1 MEEKEFY
8 RRHLPHIQPKGGL
21 FFVTYSLYGSVPKDK
36 LLYIKEE
43 YETLKHK
50 EKKNYEE
57 EKQLAIMAQRKY
69 IQNLDAIL
77 LGSVSGPHYMKDDR
91 VANIVSESLHFWDNK
106 SIELYCYTIMSNH
119 VHVVFSLL
127 NNTETENEKQLN
139 EIMHSIKRYSAWKA
153 NKLLNRQGQFWMSES
168 FDYLIRDKDELKRI
182 IEYILDNPI
191 KAGLCNERKEWTW
204 SYIKEEYNEFM

>member
-21 FFVTYSLYGSVPKDK
+21 FFVTYTLYGSIPKDK
-36 LLYIKEE
+36 LLNIREE

-77 LGSVSGPHYMKDDR
+77 SGSVSGPHYMKDDR

-119 VHVVFSLL
+119 VHVVFRLL

-191 KAGLCNERKEWTW
+191 KAGLCNERKECIC
-204 SYIKEEYNEFM
+204 Y